1 MAARMQVK
9 TQNAQT
15 LQTPDPTPFG
25 VSVEGLQQ
33 LRDLSMPFG
42 KTRRRV
48 VNFGRGHQQETQI
61 KQFVHKNTM
70 LKFALMCRKLNL
82 DPLHAHSVHVI
93 LLLFGKIRQKRALVE
108 AYCAQH
114 GVEDISIDWDAIH
127 DGCGA
132 YELSTKLEQE
142 AETLSAQGEQL
153 EVDKLFYATSDW
165 QTMMN
170 YLVPRVREDDS
181 SDAMCDRNV
190 QRMQTALVRA
200 GLDEQAAV
208 TSTLTLRALLF
219 VMPGT
224 LAASK
229 MLERLFLQVAAESEP
244 KRELVRDL
252 EFRCLRALAE
262 YNDTP
267 LDEVG
272 VTTTTLRV
280 MAQMERTAIFDTD
293 MRSVLESEHAV
304 FAAPT
309 SSEGAARVRLRDA
322 VCAAAVSTAS
332 QAHGFR
338 QWLAQQRFVITM
350 SKQLQ
355 HLMYF
360 IQVQA
365 EPVPVESYQRHF
377 SGDVLARLSVVPI
390 QQIDADAV
398 LLVIRSIRVCSV
410 SIPDL
415 ITFRSTCLLG
425 INSTR
430 RLTITLPQVLQLYVA
445 GFQHESIRRRCWCGI
460 VDTWNHTIQ
469 DALRRFHEA
478 HRFRAAEVI
487 DTVVACQLKDDGG
500 GKV

>member
-1 MAARMQVK
+1 MQLK
-9 TQNAQT
+9 TQNQT
-15 LQTPDPTPFG
+15 PQTPDPTPFG
-25 VSVEGLQQ
+25 VSAEGLQQ
-33 LRDLSMPFG
+33 LRGLSMPVG

-61 KQFVHKNTM
+61 KQFVHKHTM

-114 GVEDISIDWDAIH
+114 GVDDVIIDWDGIQ
-127 DGCGA
+127 DGSGA

-142 AETLSAQGEQL
+142 AEALRAYGEQL

-170 YLVPRVREDDS
+170 YLVPRVREEDPA
-181 SDAMCDRNV
+181 DALHDRNV
-190 QRMQTALVRA
+190 QRMHAALARA
-200 GLDEQAAV
+200 GLDEQAPL
-208 TSTLTLRALLF
+208 TPTLTLRVLLF
-219 VMPGT
+219 IMPGT

-229 MLERLFLQVAAESEP
+229 MLERLFLQAAGESQP
-244 KRELVRDL
+244 KREAVRDL
-252 EFRCLRALAE
+252 EFRCLRALGE

-272 VTTTTLRV
+272 ASETTLRV
-280 MAQMERTAIFDTD
+280 MAQMERAAIFDTD
-293 MRSVLESEHAV
+293 MRTVLESEHAV
-304 FAAPT
+304 LAAPAPN
-309 SSEGAARVRLRDA
+309 GAAARVRLRDA
-322 VCAAAVSTAS
+322 VRAAEVSTAS
-332 QAHGFR
+332 DAHGFR

-350 SKQLQ
+350 SKHLQQL
-355 HLMYF
+355 LYF
-360 IQVQA
+360 IQVQS
-365 EPVPVESYQRHF
+365 EPVPVGTYRRHF
-377 SGDVLARLSVVPI
+377 SADVLARLAVVPI
-390 QQIDADAV
+390 QQIDAEAV
-398 LLVIRSIRVCSV
+398 LSVIRSLRVCSV

-469 DALRRFHEA
+469 DALRRFHEE